1 MPQKRPEIR
10 EEEDKMYN
18 AALPATGSMMA
29 LGTAGIGL
37 AAVALGQGLKGIA
50 RLGRR
55 TKDEHRP

>member
-1 MPQKRPEIR
+1 
-10 EEEDKMYN
+10 MYN